1 MAVKRFLLDT
11 SELNDATY
19 GLDGGL
25 AFILDTSTLDSTRVL
40 DGAEFLTTA
49 TGAATLGALS
59 ATATASVA
67 HFATAS
73 ASFGELVAEVAQ
85 VIVTTEATAE
95 AQLGG
100 LSSTAT
106 ATVVLSAT
114 ASATLG
120 GLASSATATVALP
133 ATASA
138 DLGGLVASAITAVE
152 QDAVATAS
160 LGGLV
165 ATADAIDTPTPP
177 APEPTPKPSGGRRV
191 YSTTPRKKIEP
202 VIEPIA
208 EIPVIEPKRRYA
220 VASTSLTGMQ
230 AQATSTI
237 TFSIL
242 EDEAELLLM
251 L

>member
-49 TGAATLGALS
+49 TGTATLGALS

-67 HFATAS
+67 HSVTAS

-100 LSSTAT
+100 LFSTAT
-106 ATVVLSAT
+106 ATVVLPAT
-114 ASATLG
+114 ASADLG
-120 GLASSATATVALP
+120 SLVSSATATVALP

-138 DLGGLVASAITAVE
+138 DLGGLAASAITAVE
-152 QDAVATAS
+152 QNAIATATF
-160 LGGLV
+160 GGLV
-165 ATADAIDTPTPP
+165 ATVDSIPTPP
-177 APEPTPKPSGGRRV
+177 EPEPTPKPSGGRRV

-202 VIEPIA
+202 VIEPVV
-208 EIPVIEPKRRYA
+208 EIPVIQPKRRYA
-220 VASTSLTGMQ
+220 VVSTSLNGMQ

-242 EDEAELLLM
+242 EDDAEVLLLV
-251 L
+251 

>member
-19 GLDGGL
+19 GLDGFSPP
-25 AFILDTSTLDSTRVL
+25 FILDTSVLDGNGLL

-49 TGAATLGALS
+49 TGTATLGAIS
-59 ATATASVA
+59 ATATSTVT

-73 ASFGELVAEVAQ
+73 ADLGELIAEVAE

-100 LSSTAT
+100 L
-106 ATVVLSAT
+106 
-114 ASATLG
+114 
-120 GLASSATATVALP
+120 ASSATATVVLP

-138 DLGGLVASAITAVE
+138 DLGGLAASAITAVE
-152 QDAVATAS
+152 QNAVASAD

-165 ATADAIDTPTPP
+165 ATVNSIPTPP
-177 APEPTPKPSGGRRV
+177 EPEPEPTPVGGRQYAAPR
-191 YSTTPRKKIEP
+191 RKKIEP
-202 VIEPIA
+202 EPVSV
-208 EIPVIEPKRRYA
+208 EIPVIQPKRRYA
-220 VASTSLTGMQ
+220 VISTSLNGMQ

-242 EDEAELLLM
+242 EDDAEVLLLV
-251 L
+251 

>member
-19 GLDGGL
+19 GLDGS
-25 AFILDTSTLDSTRVL
+25 AFILDTSKLNSTDVL
-40 DGAEFLTTA
+40 NGVEWLTTA
-49 TGAATLGALS
+49 TGTATLGALS

-67 HFATAS
+67 HSVTAS

-106 ATVVLSAT
+106 AIVVLPAT
-114 ASATLG
+114 ASADLG

-138 DLGGLVASAITAVE
+138 DLGGLVATVDSI
-152 QDAVATAS
+152 
-160 LGGLV
+160 
-165 ATADAIDTPTPP
+165 PTPP
-177 APEPTPKPSGGRRV
+177 EPEPTPKPSGGRRV

-202 VIEPIA
+202 VIEPIV
-208 EIPVIEPKRRYA
+208 EIPVIQPKRRYA
-220 VASTSLTGMQ
+220 VSLTSLGGMTSQ
-230 AQATSTI
+230 STSTI

-242 EDEAELLLM
+242 DDDAEVLLLM
-251 L
+251 P

>member
-19 GLDGGL
+19 GLDGFSPP
-25 AFILDTSTLDSTRVL
+25 FILDTSVLDGNGLL

-49 TGAATLGALS
+49 TGTATLGALS
-59 ATATASVA
+59 ATATATIA

-73 ASFGELVAEVAQ
+73 AELGELVAEVAQ
-85 VIVTTEATAE
+85 IIVTTEATAE
-95 AQLGG
+95 AQLGA
-100 LSSTAT
+100 LVASAT
-106 ATVVLSAT
+106 ATVVL
-114 ASATLG
+114 
-120 GLASSATATVALP
+120 P

-138 DLGGLVASAITAVE
+138 NLGGLVASAVTAVE
-152 QDAVATAS
+152 QDAVATAN

-165 ATADAIDTPTPP
+165 ATADTAPTPP
-177 APEPTPKPSGGRRV
+177 EPEPTPKPSGGRRV

-202 VIEPIA
+202 LPPV

-220 VASTSLTGMQ
+220 VVSTSLNGMQ

-242 EDEAELLLM
+242 EDDAELLLM

>member
-19 GLDGGL
+19 GLDGFSPP
-25 AFILDTSTLDSTRVL
+25 FILDTSVLDGNGLL

-49 TGAATLGALS
+49 TGTATLGGLS
-59 ATATASVA
+59 ATATSTIA
-67 HFATAS
+67 HFVTAS
-73 ASFGELVAEVAQ
+73 AELGELVAEVAQ

-100 LSSTAT
+100 L
-106 ATVVLSAT
+106 
-114 ASATLG
+114 
-120 GLASSATATVALP
+120 ASSATATVVLP

-138 DLGGLVASAITAVE
+138 ELGGLTASAITAVE
-152 QDAVATAS
+152 QDAVATAD

-165 ATADAIDTPTPP
+165 ATANSIPTPP
-177 APEPTPKPSGGRRV
+177 EPEPEPTPVGGRQYAAPR
-191 YSTTPRKKIEP
+191 RKKIEP
-202 VIEPIA
+202 EPVSI
-208 EIPVIEPKRRYA
+208 EIPVIQPKRRYA
-220 VASTSLTGMQ
+220 VVSTSLNGMQ

-242 EDEAELLLM
+242 DDDAEVLLLV
-251 L
+251 

>member
-25 AFILDTSTLDSTRVL
+25 AFLLDSSTLDSTRVL

-49 TGAATLGALS
+49 TGIATLGALS
-59 ATATASVA
+59 ATATATVA

-73 ASFGELVAEVAQ
+73 VSFGELVAEVAQ

-106 ATVVLSAT
+106 ATVVLPAT

-120 GLASSATATVALP
+120 GLVSSATATVALP

-138 DLGGLVASAITAVE
+138 DLGGLAASAVTAVE
-152 QDAVATAS
+152 QNAIATAS

-165 ATADAIDTPTPP
+165 ATVDSAPTPP
-177 APEPTPKPSGGRRV
+177 APEPTPTPSGGRRV

-202 VIEPIA
+202 VIEPIV

-242 EDEAELLLM
+242 EDDAELLLM

>member
-19 GLDGGL
+19 GLDGSS
-25 AFILDTSTLDSTRVL
+25 AFILDTSTLNGTNVL
-40 DGAEFLTTA
+40 DGGQFLTTA
-49 TGAATLGALS
+49 TGTATLGALS
-59 ATATASVA
+59 ATATATVA

-106 ATVVLSAT
+106 ATVVLPAT
-114 ASATLG
+114 ASADLG

-138 DLGGLVASAITAVE
+138 DLGNLAASAITAVE
-152 QDAVATAS
+152 QNAIATAS

-165 ATADAIDTPTPP
+165 ATVDSIPTPP

-202 VIEPIA
+202 VIEPII

-251 L
+251 I

>member
-49 TGAATLGALS
+49 TGSASLGGMS
-59 ATATASVA
+59 ATATATVA
-67 HFATAS
+67 HSVTAS
-73 ASFGELVAEVAQ
+73 ASLD
-85 VIVTTEATAE
+85 
-95 AQLGG
+95 G

-106 ATVVLSAT
+106 ATVVLPATASADLGGLVSSATATVVLPAT

-120 GLASSATATVALP
+120 GLACSATATVALP

-138 DLGGLVASAITAVE
+138 DLGGLAASAITAVE
-152 QDAVATAS
+152 QDAVATAN

-165 ATADAIDTPTPP
+165 ATVDSIPTPP
-177 APEPTPKPSGGRRV
+177 EPEPTPTPSGGRRV

-202 VIEPIA
+202 VIELVV

-251 L
+251 I